1 MMTTTNAAELRVQL
15 NGVTEAVPQ
24 GQMLSDLLEARGV
37 NRRMVAVEY
46 NGEILPRHAWD
57 ATAIKDGD
65 VLEVVQMVGGG

>member
-1 MMTTTNAAELRVQL
+1 MTTDPQQVEVQL
-15 NGVTEAVPQ
+15 NGMPVSVTA
-24 GQMLSDLLEARGV
+24 GLSLGAFVDSHKI

-57 ATAIKDGD
+57 ATLLNAGD